1 MVYQTKSI
9 LILASFQMRIRH
21 SSVTTIVPGLTLDI
35 HLTLAAAPVRFGAE
49 IQVLEV
55 IVQMVCESYASLN
68 PKVSLP
74 VKKCI

>member
-1 MVYQTKSI
+1 MVYQNKSI

-21 SSVTTIVPGLTLDI
+21 TSVTTIVPGLTLDM
-35 HLTLAAAPVRFGAE
+35 HLTLAPARMRFGTE

-55 IVQMVCESYASLN
+55 IVQMVWESYASLN
-68 PKVSLP
+68 PKVSLL